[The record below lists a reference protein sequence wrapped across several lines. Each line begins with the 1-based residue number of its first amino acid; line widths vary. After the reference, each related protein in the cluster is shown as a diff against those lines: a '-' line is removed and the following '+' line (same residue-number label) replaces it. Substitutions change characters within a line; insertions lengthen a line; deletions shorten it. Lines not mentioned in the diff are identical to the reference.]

1 MTRLRELITESKF
14 LKREFGEPL
23 PTFNGVMEK
32 YKVNKLKEDWWSN
45 MSAKQQA
52 AYVKAHPKSKQ
63 AQDAKDKEKGMDRA
77 RDLAKKGMEKGSE
90 PEDKPF
96 GGDTGKDADYEP
108 SHPDDMDDRDVFQFL
123 NKDEPE
129 DEEPKEKRP
138 GGKQAEK
145 DYQKADQMMMKYAGV
160 DIEKAEYWAKKKR
173 EASDKMMGRTGKE
186 LGEDKMDE
194 SVKMYAISGNKRFMT
209 KTAIP
214 ILKKYGIKN
223 IKAHNIGGY
232 FLELRFPI
240 DSRKLKDLDKE
251 LKRKN
256 KRAYGRKSSY

>member
-96 GGDTGKDADYEP
+96 GGDTGKDADYGGGDFTK
-108 SHPDDMDDRDVFQFL
+108 SADYDMWSDDEDDEEAAKAQAF
-123 NKDEPE
+123 KDME
-129 DEEPKEKRP
+129 DEFDDTEEESITIN
-138 GGKQAEK
+138 GKQ
-145 DYQKADQMMMKYAGV
+145 Y
-160 DIEKAEYWAKKKR
+160 R
-173 EASDKMMGRTGKE
+173 
-186 LGEDKMDE
+186 
-194 SVKMYAISGNKRFMT
+194 
-209 KTAIP
+209 P
-214 ILKKYGIKN
+214 I
-223 IKAHNIGGY
+223 
-232 FLELRFPI
+232 
-240 DSRKLKDLDKE
+240 KDL
-251 LKRKN
+251 
-256 KRAYGRKSSY
+256 